1 MTKCRL
7 PKQPSS
13 SWSNWNG
20 VLDMSEKLFTSPGL
34 VMCCYLDMWW
44 MYIAK
49 DFPAK
54 TPKTFNWLGLGF
66 GSVAPK
72 PEALNPE
79 ISQQCQAA
87 KHRLHSDVIQHQPI
101 VVPQF
106 ISNKGIYCGYKRI
119 M

>member
-1 MTKCRL
+1 
-7 PKQPSS
+7 
-13 SWSNWNG
+13 
-20 VLDMSEKLFTSPGL
+20 
-34 VMCCYLDMWW
+34 

-66 GSVAPK
+66 GPVAPK
-72 PEALNPE
+72 PETLNPE

-106 ISNKGIYCGYKRI
+106 IRVHIVGIKGLCRDNGKENGNYYKGLGFGAYSPPEGNRK
-119 M
+119 